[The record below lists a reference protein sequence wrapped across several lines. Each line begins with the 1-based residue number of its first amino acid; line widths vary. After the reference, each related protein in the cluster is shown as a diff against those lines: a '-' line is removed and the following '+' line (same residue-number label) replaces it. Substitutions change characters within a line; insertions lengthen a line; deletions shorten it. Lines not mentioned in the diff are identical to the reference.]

1 MTETISIGF
10 HGPEPLAPILEAA
23 QFLKTHDDYLIL
35 CHRKP
40 DGDTVGSAFAL
51 REALRQMGKR
61 AQVGCA
67 DPITRRYD
75 LITGGER
82 EPALDFA
89 PAHYITV
96 DVASEGLLG
105 EEYTHLADK
114 IDLLIDHHP
123 SCTRFGKLN
132 VVYPSTAAAAEV
144 VWHLI
149 KHLPVEMTL
158 SIAACVY
165 VGISTDTGCF
175 KYSNTSPSCLRLAA
189 DIAEMGLELSAYN
202 YQLFMVKS
210 AARLAMEA
218 KVISTARMYHDGRIS
233 VGVMALKDREE
244 LKATEDD
251 VDDLGSMMRGIEGV
265 EVGLLLKEEPDGTY
279 KVSLRSNAQV
289 NVSNIAEEF
298 GGGGH
303 RRAAGCTVDGPL
315 DKAVEALVK
324 AVLRGFP
331 AEGK

>member
-1 MTETISIGF
+1 MTNTISIGF
-10 HGPEPLAPILEAA
+10 HGPEPLEPILKAVE
-23 QFLKTHDDYLIL
+23 FMKTHDDYLIL

-67 DPITRRYD
+67 DTITKRYD

-82 EPALDFA
+82 SPVLDFE

-96 DVASEGLLG
+96 DIASEGLLG
-105 EEYTHLADK
+105 EQYAHLAEKTDV
-114 IDLLIDHHP
+114 LIDHHP
-123 SCTRFGKLN
+123 SCSRFGKIN
-132 VVYPSTAAAAEV
+132 VVYPSTSAAAEV
-144 VWHLI
+144 VWHVI
-149 KHLPVEMTL
+149 KHMPVEMTL
-158 SIAACVY
+158 SMASCVY

-189 DIAEMGLELSAYN
+189 EIAEMGLDLSAIN

-218 KVISTARMYHDGRIS
+218 KVIETARMFHDGRIS
-233 VGVMALKDREE
+233 VGVMTMKDRAVFG
-244 LKATEDD
+244 ATEDD

-289 NVSNIAEEF
+289 NVSKVAEEF

-303 RRAAGCTVDGPL
+303 RRAAGCTIKGSL
-315 DKAVEALVK
+315 DEAISALVK
-324 AVLRGFP
+324 AVMRGFP
-331 AEGK
+331 ASAR